1 MAGISRWPHFRVPR
15 DTRGYNRDSVTCIF
29 SSMQGHCD
37 WFVASL
43 AVTVNNQSVL
53 LVATYQY
60 QARLA
65 KDLAAYCGRSF
76 GFEAANKNHLP
87 PPSTNQK
94 IERIVAR
101 PYVPCNLALAPLILV
116 NYSVQFYFL
125 VRDMHCCG
133 HVLIMTTPTNITSG
147 CNMNTIADI
156 GVSRSGCNTE

>member
-1 MAGISRWPHFRVPR
+1 MLDISPILLFLLELFTYFAQRNAHFFLVPILLKILLAKFINAYRSPMGLPQVAGISRWPHFRVPR

-53 LVATYQY
+53 LVARYQY

-76 GFEAANKNHLP
+76 GFEAANKNHLF
-87 PPSTNQK
+87 
-94 IERIVAR
+94 
-101 PYVPCNLALAPLILV
+101 PLL
-116 NYSVQFYFL
+116 Q
-125 VRDMHCCG
+125 
-133 HVLIMTTPTNITSG
+133 TKK
-147 CNMNTIADI
+147 
-156 GVSRSGCNTE
+156 

>member
-1 MAGISRWPHFRVPR
+1 MNNESECFA
-15 DTRGYNRDSVTCIF
+15 RGY
-29 SSMQGHCD
+29 
-37 WFVASL
+37 
-43 AVTVNNQSVL
+43 
-53 LVATYQY
+53 YQY
-60 QARLA
+60 QARQA

-76 GFEAANKNHLP
+76 GGSESSKQTRITP
-87 PPSTNQK
+87 PPLVQTKK
-94 IERIVAR
+94 IVCIEQIVAR

>member
-1 MAGISRWPHFRVPR
+1 MAYSDVCIQLTICNESVTSITFSAIWKYSELSLFRSPMGLPQVAGISRWPHFRVPR

-53 LVATYQY
+53 LVARYQY

-94 IERIVAR
+94 
-101 PYVPCNLALAPLILV
+101 
-116 NYSVQFYFL
+116 
-125 VRDMHCCG
+125 
-133 HVLIMTTPTNITSG
+133 
-147 CNMNTIADI
+147 
-156 GVSRSGCNTE
+156 